1 MGVVSMK
8 LYECVVDVKLFPIR
22 KANTKQE
29 FIDKLIEEY
38 NEQCFGLL
46 DIKREDIKE
55 IRRV

>member
-1 MGVVSMK
+1 MK
-8 LYECVVDVKLFPIR
+8 LYECVVDIKLFPIR

-55 IRRV
+55 IRRVQKWI

>member
-8 LYECVVDVKLFPIR
+8 LYECVVDIKLFPIR

>member
-1 MGVVSMK
+1 MK
-8 LYECVVDVKLFPIR
+8 LYECVVDIKLFPIR

>member
-1 MGVVSMK
+1 MGVVCMK
-8 LYECVVDVKLFPIR
+8 LYECVVDIKLFPIR